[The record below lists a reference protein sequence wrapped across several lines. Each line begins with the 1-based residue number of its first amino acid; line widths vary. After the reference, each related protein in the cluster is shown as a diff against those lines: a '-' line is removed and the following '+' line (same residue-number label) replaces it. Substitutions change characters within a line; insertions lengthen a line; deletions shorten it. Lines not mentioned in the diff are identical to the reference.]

1 MRLLTKYNRI
11 NLITTVIV
19 MLFTG
24 IIYYQAVSI
33 ILTNQVDKDLLVEE
47 NEIFEH
53 VRINHNLPE
62 VYKSDD
68 QQISFSPANGQTITR
83 RFIDT
88 TYIDQ
93 KEKEPESGRGLIS
106 SVKVGNNNYQIL
118 VVESKVET
126 EYLIR
131 IIFSITIAV
140 ILLLV
145 ISLFIIN
152 RLTINRLWKPFYLIL
167 NNLRT
172 FNITDKKSIPEVSS
186 NTSEFNELNSA
197 IATMSAKA
205 KNDYQDLKAFT
216 ENASHELLTPI
227 AVINSKLDTLLQTDI
242 FNEQQSKL
250 LSDLYEAVSRLT
262 RLNRSMLLLVKIE
275 NNLINDDQDVNVKE
289 VIEQLLAQFSE
300 IYADKNI
307 KVTIKLADKH
317 LHISKSLLEILLN
330 NLLSNAIRH
339 NMEHGFIDI
348 WLDAQ
353 QLAIKNTGRNL
364 ALDSNEIFKRFNK
377 SSHSE
382 GTGLG
387 LTISRQ
393 ICENYGL
400 GLSYQYDD
408 PYHMMTISF
417 KD

>member
-11 NLITTVIV
+11 NLITTVVV

-33 ILTNQVDKDLLVEE
+33 ILTNQVDKDLVVEE

-53 VRINHNLPE
+53 VRLNHNLPE

-68 QQISFSPANGQTITR
+68 QQITFSKTIDSVYR

-88 TYIDQ
+88 TFINQ
-93 KEKEPESGRGLIS
+93 EEKEAESGRGLIS
-106 SVKVGNNNYQIL
+106 SVRANNINYQIL
-118 VVESKVET
+118 IVESKVET

-145 ISLFIIN
+145 VSLFIIN
-152 RLTINRLWKPFYLIL
+152 RLTINRLWKPFYVIL
-167 NNLRT
+167 ANLRT
-172 FNITDKKSIPEVSS
+172 FSITDKKGITSVSS
-186 NTSEFNELNSA
+186 NTDEFNELNST
-197 IATMSAKA
+197 IAAMSSKA

-227 AVINSKLDTLLQTDI
+227 AVINSKLDTLLQTDE
-242 FNEQQSKL
+242 FSEPQSKL
-250 LSDLYEAVSRLT
+250 LGDLYESVSRLT

-275 NNLINDDQDVNVKE
+275 NNLINDDQLANVKE
-289 VIEQLLAQFSE
+289 VIETTLAQFSE
-300 IYADKNI
+300 IYTDKNI
-307 KVTIKLADKH
+307 TVSVHLADK
-317 LHISKSLLEILLN
+317 LIRISKSLLEVLLN

-339 NMEHGFIDI
+339 NQEHGFIDI
-348 WLDAQ
+348 VLNRH
-353 QLAIKNTGRNL
+353 QLVIKNTGKNP
-364 ALDSNEIFKRFNK
+364 ALNGDDIFKRFNK

-387 LTISRQ
+387 LTISKQ

-400 GLSYQYDD
+400 DLSYTYND
-408 PYHMMTISF
+408 PYHIMTISF

>member
-11 NLITTVIV
+11 NLITTVVV

-33 ILTNQVDKDLLVEE
+33 ILTNQVDKDLVVEE

-53 VRINHNLPE
+53 VRLNHDLPE

-68 QQISFSPANGQTITR
+68 QQITFTKTNDSVTR
-83 RFIDT
+83 QFIDT
-88 TYIDQ
+88 TFINQ
-93 KEKEPESGRGLIS
+93 QEKEAESGRGLIS
-106 SVKVGNNNYQIL
+106 SIKVNNINYQIL
-118 VVESKVET
+118 IVESKVET

-145 ISLFIIN
+145 VSLFVIN
-152 RLTINRLWKPFYLIL
+152 RLTINRLWKPFYVIL
-167 NNLRT
+167 ANLRT
-172 FNITDKKSIPEVSS
+172 FNITDKKSIISVAS
-186 NTSEFNELNSA
+186 NTDEFNELNST
-197 IATMSAKA
+197 IATMSSKA

-227 AVINSKLDTLLQTDI
+227 AVINSKLDTLLQTDE
-242 FNEQQSKL
+242 FSEPQSKL
-250 LSDLYEAVSRLT
+250 LGDLYESVSRLT

-275 NNLINDDQDVNVKE
+275 NNLINDDQQINIKE
-289 VIEQLLAQFSE
+289 VIELTLAQFSE
-300 IYADKNI
+300 IYTDKNI
-307 KVTIKLADKH
+307 TVSIHLADKPI
-317 LHISKSLLEILLN
+317 LISKSLLEVLLN

-339 NMEHGFIDI
+339 NQEHGFIDV
-348 WLDAQ
+348 LLNQ
-353 QLAIKNTGRNL
+353 NQLVIKNTGEKT
-364 ALDSNEIFKRFNK
+364 ALNSDDIFKRFNK

-387 LTISRQ
+387 LTISKQ

-400 GLSYQYDD
+400 DLSYTYND
-408 PYHMMTISF
+408 PYHIMTISF

>member
-11 NLITTVIV
+11 NLITTVVV

-24 IIYYQAVSI
+24 IIYYKAVSV
-33 ILTNQVDKDLLVEE
+33 ILTNQVDKDLVVEE

-53 VRINHNLPE
+53 VRLNHNLPE

-68 QQISFSPANGQTITR
+68 QQISFSKANEPVTR

-88 TYIDQ
+88 TFINQ
-93 KEKEPESGRGLIS
+93 EEKDTESGRGLIS
-106 SVKVGNNNYQIL
+106 SVKVNGSNYQIS

-145 ISLFIIN
+145 VSLFIIN
-152 RLTINRLWKPFYLIL
+152 RLTITRLWKPFYVIL
-167 NNLRT
+167 NNLRS
-172 FNITDKKSIPEVSS
+172 FSITDKKGIASVSS
-186 NTSEFNELNSA
+186 NTDEFNELNSA
-197 IATMSAKA
+197 IVTMSAKA

-227 AVINSKLDTLLQTDI
+227 AVINSKLDTLLQTDQ
-242 FNEQQSKL
+242 FSEQQSKL
-250 LSDLYEAVSRLT
+250 LGDLYESVARLT

-275 NNLINDDQDVNVKE
+275 NNLINDHQQVNVKE
-289 VIEQLLAQFSE
+289 TIELLLAQFQE
-300 IYADKNI
+300 IYADKSI
-307 KVTIKLADKH
+307 TVTTQLADKH
-317 LHISKSLLEILLN
+317 ITISKSLLEVLLN

-339 NMEHGFIDI
+339 NQQHGFIEI
-348 WLDAQ
+348 SLNYN
-353 QLAIKNTGRNL
+353 QLAIKNTGKNP
-364 ALDSNEIFKRFNK
+364 ALNSDDIFKRFNK

-387 LTISRQ
+387 LTISKQ
-393 ICENYGL
+393 ICDNYGL
-400 GLSYQYDD
+400 GLSYR
-408 PYHMMTISF
+408 YHDLYHIMSISF

>member
-106 SVKVGNNNYQIL
+106 SVKAGNNNYQIL

-145 ISLFIIN
+145 ISLFVIN

-172 FNITDKKSIPEVSS
+172 FNIADKKSILVVSS

-250 LSDLYEAVSRLT
+250 LGDLYESVSRLT

-275 NNLINDDQDVNVKE
+275 NNLINDDQNVNVKE

-307 KVTIKLADKH
+307 KVTINLSDKH

-339 NMEHGFIDI
+339 NVDYGYIDI
-348 WLDAQ
+348 YLNAHK
-353 QLAIKNTGRNL
+353 LVIKNTGKNL
-364 ALDSNEIFKRFNK
+364 ALDSNDIFKRFNK

-393 ICENYGL
+393 ICDNN
-400 GLSYQYDD
+400 GLSLNYQYDD
-408 PYHMMTISF
+408 PYHIMTISF

>member
-1 MRLLTKYNRI
+1 
-11 NLITTVIV
+11 

-68 QQISFSPANGQTITR
+68 QQISFSPANGQTVIR

-145 ISLFIIN
+145 ISLFVIN

-167 NNLRT
+167 NNLRS
-172 FNITDKKSIPEVSS
+172 FNIADKKSIPAVSS

-250 LSDLYEAVSRLT
+250 LSDLYESVSRLT

-307 KVTIKLADKH
+307 KVTINLSDKH

-339 NMEHGFIDI
+339 NVDYGYIDI
-348 WLDAQ
+348 YLNVHK
-353 QLAIKNTGRNL
+353 LVIKNTGKNL
-364 ALDSNEIFKRFNK
+364 ALDSNDIFKRFNK

-393 ICENYGL
+393 ICENNGL
-400 GLSYQYDD
+400 GLNYQYDD
-408 PYHMMTISF
+408 PYHIMTIAF